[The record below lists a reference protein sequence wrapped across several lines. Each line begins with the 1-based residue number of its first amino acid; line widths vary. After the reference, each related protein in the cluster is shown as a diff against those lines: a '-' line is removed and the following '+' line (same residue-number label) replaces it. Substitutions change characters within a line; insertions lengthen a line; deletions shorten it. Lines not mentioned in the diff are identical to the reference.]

1 MGGSH
6 IIYGYNEWVDM
17 GMSMRATSVAH
28 QTQVE
33 TLAEHTT
40 IDGWEG
46 NSAENTTGVL
56 TREKAEMLDGPEVWY
71 LISIPAV
78 ATATTTIISITTRDS
93 RRYRSETTQ
102 MGLEP
107 TTFGSEVRRAIHYA
121 TRPYLEYLC
130 AQRAEGGR

>member
-1 MGGSH
+1 MGTST
-6 IIYGYNEWVDM
+6 
-17 GMSMRATSVAH
+17 RATSVAH

-93 RRYRSETTQ
+93 RRYRSRIRGANWIQ
-102 MGLEP
+102 RVAG
-107 TTFGSEVRRAIHYA
+107 VKA
-121 TRPYLEYLC
+121 T
-130 AQRAEGGR
+130 AWGGE